1 MRRLISRASRDNRVL
16 YYGRGIHIYKI
27 VIREN
32 DDSAKVFGFFFF
44 SRSNFSRD
52 QDVIVNVN
60 KVNCDF

>member
-32 DDSAKVFGFFFF
+32 DGSAKVFGFFFF

-52 QDVIVNVN
+52 RM
-60 KVNCDF
+60 